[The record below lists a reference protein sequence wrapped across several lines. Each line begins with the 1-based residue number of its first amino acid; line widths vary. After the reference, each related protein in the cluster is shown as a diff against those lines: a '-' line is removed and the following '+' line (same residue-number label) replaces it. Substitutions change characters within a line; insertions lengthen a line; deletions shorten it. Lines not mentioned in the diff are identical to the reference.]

1 MNYDLLNNMIDYIE
15 ENLTE
20 DIKYKDL
27 AKIVGVSE
35 YSLQRIFMFL
45 AGISLF
51 EYIRK
56 RRLSKAFEELKTTNI
71 KVIDLALKY
80 QYESAISFSRAFK
93 KLFGITPSEC
103 KTSNKQ
109 FKLFTILKFNY
120 NNNYSELDQEIKE
133 IDNIEIYCKK
143 VVSDRHDDS
152 LYNIRKLYK
161 EIKENGLHKKFNEV
175 GQYGVSF
182 HRENEYIYLV
192 GCKIKYKNTEKFVIP
207 KGKYVIFNVGSR
219 EQKDIVKTDNAI
231 YSRWLPST
239 NYNIMEDMHIEL
251 YTENNCYI
259 YIPII
264 EDKQNQN
271 QICLS
276 FLILFM

>member
-35 YSLQRIFMFL
+35 YSLQRIFKFL
-45 AGISLF
+45 VGISLS

-80 QYESAISFSRAFK
+80 KYESTISFSRAFK

-109 FKLFTILKFNY
+109 FKLFPILKFND
-120 NNNYSELDQEIKE
+120 NDNYSELDYEIKE

-161 EIKENGLHKKFNEV
+161 EIKKNGLHKKFNEV

-182 HRENEYIYLV
+182 HRKNEYIYLV
-192 GCKIKYKNTEKFVIP
+192 GCKIKYKDTEKFVIS
-207 KGKYVIFNVGSR
+207 KGKYAIFNVGSR

-264 EDKQNQN
+264 EDKQN
-271 QICLS
+271 
-276 FLILFM
+276 

>member
-45 AGISLF
+45 ADISLF

-71 KVIDLALKY
+71 KVIDLAFKY

-93 KLFGITPSEC
+93 KLFEITPSEC

-109 FKLFTILKFNY
+109 FKLFPILKFNY
-120 NNNYSELDQEIKE
+120 NNNYGELDYEIKE

-161 EIKENGLHKKFNEV
+161 EIKKNGLHKKFNEV

-182 HRENEYIYLV
+182 HIENEYIYLV
-192 GCKIKYKNTEKFVIP
+192 GFKIK
-207 KGKYVIFNVGSR
+207 
-219 EQKDIVKTDNAI
+219 
-231 YSRWLPST
+231 
-239 NYNIMEDMHIEL
+239 
-251 YTENNCYI
+251 
-259 YIPII
+259 
-264 EDKQNQN
+264 
-271 QICLS
+271 
-276 FLILFM
+276 

>member
-93 KLFGITPSEC
+93 KLFEITPSEC

-109 FKLFTILKFNY
+109 FKLFPILKFNY
-120 NNNYSELDQEIKE
+120 NNNYGELDYEIKE

-161 EIKENGLHKKFNEV
+161 EIKKNGLHKKFNEV

-192 GCKIKYKNTEKFVIP
+192 GCKIKYENTEKFVIP
-207 KGKYVIFNVGSR
+207 KSKYVIFNVGSR
-219 EQKDIVKTDNAI
+219 EQKDIVKTDNLI

-264 EDKQNQN
+264 EDKQN
-271 QICLS
+271 
-276 FLILFM
+276 

>member
-161 EIKENGLHKKFNEV
+161 EIKENGLHKKFNEI

>member
-35 YSLQRIFMFL
+35 YSLQRIFKFL
-45 AGISLF
+45 VGISLS

-80 QYESAISFSRAFK
+80 KYESTISFSRAFK
-93 KLFGITPSEC
+93 KLFGITPSES

-109 FKLFTILKFNY
+109 FKLFPILKFND
-120 NNNYSELDQEIKE
+120 NDNYSELDYEIKE

-161 EIKENGLHKKFNEV
+161 EIKKNGLHKKFNEV

-182 HRENEYIYLV
+182 HRKNEYIYLV
-192 GCKIKYKNTEKFVIP
+192 GCKIKYKDTEKFVIS
-207 KGKYVIFNVGSR
+207 KGKYAIFNVGSR

-239 NYNIMEDMHIEL
+239 NYNIMENGNVD
-251 YTENNCYI
+251 YQQQ
-259 YIPII
+259 
-264 EDKQNQN
+264 QNYAH
-271 QICLS
+271 
-276 FLILFM
+276 